1 MADKIILI
9 TGGNSGIGKAA
20 AIQLAQMGNTV
31 VIGCR
36 SRERGEVALREIRE
50 VSRSEKV
57 QLLLLDMSSRQSIK
71 RAVKEFKATMP
82 RLDVLIHNAADFDI
96 SRKESDWTEEGIER
110 VWATN
115 HIGPVLLTL
124 LLLSELQ
131 VSAQG
136 RIITVASK
144 GLVVQPFLRVNVED
158 PEFRRRPYR
167 TAKAYYQSKL
177 AQIMY
182 TYWLA
187 HQLRETRITVN
198 CIRVG
203 NVRIDL
209 ARYPQ
214 LSAKMKRMYAIKSR
228 FSLTPEEM
236 AHTYTYLAM
245 EPSLDTVSGKLFNE
259 KNKIVSSPRYSRNQE
274 NWEALMDVTMNYIL

>member
-36 SRERGEVALREIRE
+36 SRERGEVALQEIRE

-71 RAVKEFKATMP
+71 QAVKEFKAAMP

-96 SRKESDWTEEGIER
+96 TRKEPGWTEEGIER

-158 PEFRRRPYR
+158 PEFRRQSYQ

-177 AQIMY
+177 AQVMY

-236 AHTYTYLAM
+236 ARTYTYLAM

-259 KNKIVSSPRYSRNQE
+259 KNKMVSSSRYSRNQE

>member
-36 SRERGEVALREIRE
+36 SRERGEVALQEIRE

-71 RAVKEFKATMP
+71 QAVKEFKAAMP

-96 SRKESDWTEEGIER
+96 TRKEPDWTEEGIER

-158 PEFRRRPYR
+158 PEFRRRSYQ

-177 AQIMY
+177 AQVMY

-236 AHTYTYLAM
+236 ARTYTYLAM

-259 KNKIVSSPRYSRNQE
+259 KNKMVSSSRYSRNQE